1 MRLAVVILFVWC
13 GVVGANPL
21 VLPRPAYI
29 AYERLTVEI
38 SPSEARFQGKFVFRF
53 TRTEVVTH
61 KDYAS
66 ANMAIPVW
74 FPIQS
79 EGDSSMTNLWRL
91 FALEGWNPIRT
102 FQQRQAF
109 EQSVGMTVIVG
120 SKPHHSVGS
129 FLATQGPDER
139 VPQLPPEPGLCR
151 LWCSPE
157 IPSEDIKSGLPV
169 TLRYSQPLCPCP
181 EGGRFYYAPI
191 FLNLSAGVST
201 GNTNFYSITLTTSMD
216 CAVSVTSGGQKFKLA
231 PGRGVTLSP
240 SHLRP
245 IRALVTREAN

>member
-53 TRTEVVTH
+53 TPTKVVTH
-61 KDYAS
+61 KDYGS

-79 EGDSSMTNLWRL
+79 EGDSSVTNLWRL

-120 SKPHHSVGS
+120 SKPRTTALVVSWPRKAQTSVFPNFRLSRGYVVS
-129 FLATQGPDER
+129 GALRRSPARISRAD
-139 VPQLPPEPGLCR
+139 CR
-151 LWCSPE
+151 LRSDTVN
-157 IPSEDIKSGLPV
+157 PSAHVLK
-169 TLRYSQPLCPCP
+169 
-181 EGGRFYYAPI
+181 
-191 FLNLSAGVST
+191 AGA
-201 GNTNFYSITLTTSMD
+201 FITPPY
-216 CAVSVTSGGQKFKLA
+216 F
-231 PGRGVTLSP
+231 
-240 SHLRP
+240 
-245 IRALVTREAN
+245 